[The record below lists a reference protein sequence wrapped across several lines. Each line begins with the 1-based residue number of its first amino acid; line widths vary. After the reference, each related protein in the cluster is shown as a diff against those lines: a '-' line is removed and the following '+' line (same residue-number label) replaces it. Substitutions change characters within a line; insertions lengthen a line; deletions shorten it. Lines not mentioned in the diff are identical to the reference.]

1 MVEKYIVFRYR
12 LLQVAIDSLLVF
24 FSLYGSYVLTEQ
36 ALYIPNQYRLWFF
49 KTLILMLVVR
59 LTVNSL
65 LGVYR
70 QIWRHVSLE
79 DIINIFKAV
88 SLSTFTAVLVIFL
101 FQGSVINWA
110 IFLVDA
116 LLCFSLFSGAR
127 LLRRYL
133 ILKTVKQKSKF
144 IKKAKVLLYGA
155 GEGGDIFIRQI
166 IREPYSK
173 ILIEGIID
181 DDSRKQGAILHGL
194 KVLGDRSKVIDI
206 IDHKQIDEV
215 IITIPSATK
224 QLIEGIYKVLQQRNV
239 KIRTVPSLYEILSER
254 RKLTNIRDIEINDLL
269 GREAMSVSFEFL
281 DKAIRGKKFLITGG
295 AGSIGKELVKQITHF
310 SPEKVV
316 VLDINEN
323 AIFWLSYELSQL
335 TKKDKYSLLICDI
348 KNKEKLDKII
358 EKERPD
364 FIFHAA
370 AHKHVP
376 ISEFNPSETVLAN
389 VLCTKNLI
397 EIVKAKKFIK
407 KFCFISTDKAVKP
420 SSLMGATKAIGEI
433 LILNE
438 ANLNKDKRFC
448 FVRFGNVLGSRGSV
462 IPLFKEMIESGGPIR
477 VTSPYS
483 ERYFMGIQEAI
494 NLILQ
499 VSFMSSET
507 NAFLLDMGDPI
518 KIVDLAK
525 LLINIFG
532 FNDKSIGIEYIGL
545 RPGEKLKEE
554 LYDRDHEKLANSP
567 HKKIFAIILNKN
579 EYGLKADDLA
589 INNLIKNAS
598 RHNEDEVIKKLKQMF
613 PTLTR

>member
-1 MVEKYIVFRYR
+1 
-12 LLQVAIDSLLVF
+12 
-24 FSLYGSYVLTEQ
+24 
-36 ALYIPNQYRLWFF
+36 
-49 KTLILMLVVR
+49 
-59 LTVNSL
+59 
-65 LGVYR
+65 
-70 QIWRHVSLE
+70 
-79 DIINIFKAV
+79 
-88 SLSTFTAVLVIFL
+88 
-101 FQGSVINWA
+101 
-110 IFLVDA
+110 
-116 LLCFSLFSGAR
+116 
-127 LLRRYL
+127 
-133 ILKTVKQKSKF
+133 
-144 IKKAKVLLYGA
+144 
-155 GEGGDIFIRQI
+155 
-166 IREPYSK
+166 
-173 ILIEGIID
+173 
-181 DDSRKQGAILHGL
+181 
-194 KVLGDRSKVIDI
+194 
-206 IDHKQIDEV
+206 
-215 IITIPSATK
+215 
-224 QLIEGIYKVLQQRNV
+224 
-239 KIRTVPSLYEILSER
+239 
-254 RKLTNIRDIEINDLL
+254 
-269 GREAMSVSFEFL
+269 
-281 DKAIRGKKFLITGG
+281 
-295 AGSIGKELVKQITHF
+295 
-310 SPEKVV
+310 
-316 VLDINEN
+316 
-323 AIFWLSYELSQL
+323 SYELSQL